1 MTQYQPGQPPQ
12 DQQPPQQFPQQ
23 FQQQGPPQQ
32 PPYPPQQ
39 GYPGQP
45 YQPMQP
51 PKKKH
56 TVRNVFIVLAVLAV
70 VGIGGCV
77 AIVGSVGNQIDKKSN
92 EAHAVVYKVG
102 GTSKAASLTYTTD
115 GSTTTEQIASAKLP
129 WTKSLSIKGLIPV
142 YQVMAQNAIGQ
153 SGTVTCS
160 IEVDGKV
167 AKTATASGE
176 GAIASCDYTP

>member
-1 MTQYQPGQPPQ
+1 MTQYDPGQPQQSQYPQ
-12 DQQPPQQFPQQ
+12 QSQVQQQP
-23 FQQQGPPQQ
+23 
-32 PPYPPQQ
+32 
-39 GYPGQP
+39 YPGQQYP
-45 YQPMQP
+45 PVQP

-56 TVRNVFIVLAVLAV
+56 TVRNVFIVLGVLAA
-70 VGIGGCV
+70 VGIGGCA
-77 AIVGSVGNQIDKKSN
+77 AIVGSIGNEVNKKSN
-92 EAHAVVYKVG
+92 EAHAVVYKVTG
-102 GTSKAASLTYTTD
+102 SSKAASLTYTTD
-115 GSTTTEQIASAKLP
+115 GSTTTEQISSAKLP
-129 WTKSLSIKGLIPV
+129 WSKSLSIKGLIPV